1 MLEIRYYVD
10 TFKLTAWCRDETA
23 FGNLDRGREN
33 EAITVVDF
41 NPDKPMNAYL
51 FDRKK
56 ATLVIDPK
64 WVEPLPPRDLAS
76 ELDDLKIRLTTLEK
90 I

>member
-33 EAITVVDF
+33 EAVALVDF
-41 NPDKPMNAYL
+41 NPGKTMNAYL
-51 FDRKK
+51 YDLKK
-56 ATLVIDPK
+56 TTLIIDPK
-64 WVEPLPPRDLAS
+64 WSEPIPPRDLAS
-76 ELDDLKIRLTTLEK
+76 ELDDLKVRLTTLEK